1 MAQALNKSLT
11 DRIFNLNKYTN
22 QLMSS
27 NIKKLRLIGGMMFIM
42 LPVTMNAQ
50 EITREV
56 TLMEDIERLGERAV
70 RDNVISNEER
80 QEILGFARDSLP
92 ESTDLKVRA
101 LEQIRD
107 ELDEQYTEMI
117 RNARQKLE
125 EAGYIGREMIPDRLY
140 EPSDYTSPEERRRAN
155 EERAIAGAAIGKNEI
170 LKYVKPLPMKPWLRT
185 TLRLLFGRGV
195 NQRPERW
202 DYTVVPQ
209 MGGVYDIIMP
219 GGKPDD
225 SWRDQPKMFYDP
237 HPDRH
242 FRR

>member
-1 MAQALNKSLT
+1 MSLT
-11 DRIFNLNKYTN
+11 DRVFNLNKYTN
-22 QLMSS
+22 QLMSP

-42 LPVTMNAQ
+42 LPVIMNAQ
-50 EITREV
+50 ENIREA
-56 TLMEDIERLGERAV
+56 TLLQDIERLGERAV
-70 RDNVISNEER
+70 RDNVISNKER
-80 QEILGFARDSLP
+80 QEILGFVRDSLP
-92 ESTDLKVRA
+92 ESTDLKVKA

-107 ELDEQYTEMI
+107 ELDEQYAEMI
-117 RNARQKLE
+117 RNTRQKLD
-125 EAGYIGREMIPDRLY
+125 EAGYIGREMIPDRLF
-140 EPSDYTSPEERRRAN
+140 EPSDYVSPEERRRAN
-155 EERAIAGAAIGKNEI
+155 EERAIAGSAIDKNEI
-170 LKYVKPLPMKPWLRT
+170 LKHVKPLKMKPWLRT
-185 TLRLLFGRGV
+185 TLRMFFGRGV

-225 SWRDQPKMFYDP
+225 SWRDMPEMVYDP